1 MTQKDAAEI
10 SDQML
15 AFNANQ
21 LVGGEEED
29 KDNDA
34 KNEAAAN

>member
-1 MTQKDAAEI
+1 
-10 SDQML
+10 ML

-29 KDNDA
+29 KDNA
-34 KNEAAAN
+34 KNNEAAANQGVLMSSDAP